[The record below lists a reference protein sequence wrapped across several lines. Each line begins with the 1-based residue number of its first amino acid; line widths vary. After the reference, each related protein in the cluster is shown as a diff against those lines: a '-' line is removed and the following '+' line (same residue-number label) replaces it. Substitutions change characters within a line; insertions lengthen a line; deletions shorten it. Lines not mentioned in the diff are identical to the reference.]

1 MTVLQVVDFDFG
13 KVCLQRSNRSKYMR
27 LKVHP
32 QKGIVVSIPHG
43 VSENQA
49 IDFVNKKKDWIKKS
63 LAKTQQVANK
73 LSNFSTDT
81 VFCTKYHKLKIET
94 HTKQTLKFDV
104 RENELI
110 VYYPEGIDIQHDKV
124 QKFIRHAL
132 IETMRFEAKKYLP
145 ARTLEIASENK
156 LDVGNVTVR
165 NNKTRWGS
173 CSGKNNISLNI
184 HLMRLPDEMI
194 DYVIYHELAH
204 TKIKSHGK
212 PFWQFLEILLPGA
225 RRLDKKLN
233 KYHLVYW

>member
-13 KVCLQRSNRSKYMR
+13 QVCVQRNNRSKYLR

-32 QKGIVVSIPHG
+32 EKGIIVTIPQG
-43 VSENQA
+43 VSERQA
-49 IDFVNKKKDWIKKS
+49 IDFVMKKEDWIKKS
-63 LAKTQQVANK
+63 LAKTKQVTNR
-73 LSNFSTDT
+73 FSQFTRET
-81 VFCTKYHKLKIET
+81 TFRTKFHELQVLA

-104 RENELI
+104 RGNQLL
-110 VYYPEGIDIQHDKV
+110 VYYPGAVGVKHEKV
-124 QKFIRHAL
+124 QTFIRHA
-132 IETMRFEAKKYLP
+132 ITETMRYEARSYLP
-145 ARTLEIASENK
+145 ARTMEIAKKYE
-156 LDVGNVTVR
+156 LEVGMVSVR
-165 NNKTRWGS
+165 NNKSRWGS

-184 HLMRLPDEMI
+184 HLMRLPDELI

-204 TKIKSHGK
+204 TKIKSHGR